1 MAGVR
6 GGQHPPRATPGRKGR
21 PCNPTLG
28 FPLAAG
34 TAGDAA
40 GAGCWSSAPSLRLVR
55 ALCKTSAPCGTPN
68 ALPHG
73 CFPPNFV
80 SVRSYQGAGV
90 SLGEDVAQEDPQVRR
105 PRLQL
110 GQVLEE
116 GVALQDPGEKA
127 AVRQGRNRI
136 LQIIPTPQLSAAF
149 NPISHPDGTT
159 GRPWSST
166 AGSTGD
172 IPIPKVG
179 EVTAGAG

>member
-1 MAGVR
+1 MDV
-6 GGQHPPRATPGRKGR
+6 
-21 PCNPTLG
+21 
-28 FPLAAG
+28 
-34 TAGDAA
+34 
-40 GAGCWSSAPSLRLVR
+40 S
-55 ALCKTSAPCGTPN
+55 
-68 ALPHG
+68 
-73 CFPPNFV
+73 PPNFV